1 MTPWLSIVGL
11 GEDGLEGLTPTARVL
26 FDQAE
31 VLIGGRR
38 VFAMV
43 PEDGRER
50 LTWPSPLSALV
61 EEIVARRGQRV
72 CVLAT
77 GDPLHDGIGATLANR
92 VPIEEMTIVPAPS
105 AYALACARL
114 GWNRAEVETLTLHG
128 RPLELVHPS
137 VQPGA
142 KLLLLSNGAETPAE
156 VAALLCARGYGP
168 SRMVVFE
175 HMGGPRERRHEG
187 AAEDWNA
194 QGDTQAIADFNTVA
208 VDCVAAPG
216 AALLPRSPGLPDDA
230 FRHDGQMTKREVRAI
245 TLAALAPVPGQLL
258 WDVGA
263 GAGSVAIEWLRADP
277 RCRAIAIEREPD
289 RIALIAGNAGALG
302 VPGLEIVAGTAPA
315 ALHGLAPPDAVFLGG
330 GVRSANVFEAAW
342 SALKPGGRLVAN
354 AVTLEGAAALA
365 NWYGEL
371 GGEYGGELLRI
382 AISHAG
388 PVGGASVLR
397 PRLPVTQLRLAK
409 T

>member
-11 GEDGLEGLTPTARVL
+11 GEDGLAGLSPTARAL

-31 VLIGGRR
+31 VLVGGKR
-38 VFAMV
+38 VLAMV

-50 LTWPSPLSALV
+50 LAWPSPLGALV
-61 EEIVARRGQRV
+61 EEIAARRGQRV

-77 GDPLHDGIGATLANR
+77 GDPLHYGIGATLAQS

-114 GWNRAEVETLTLHG
+114 GWNRAEVETLSLHG
-128 RPLELVHPS
+128 RPLELLHAS

-156 VAALLCARGYGP
+156 VAGLLRARGYGP
-168 SRMVVFE
+168 SRIVVFE
-175 HMGGPRERRHEG
+175 HMGGPKERRHQG
-187 AAEDWNA
+187 RAEDWDVP
-194 QGDTQAIADFNTVA
+194 GIADFNTVA
-208 VDCVAAPG
+208 IDCVAGPG
-216 AALLPRSPGLPDDA
+216 AALLPRSPGLPDPA
-230 FRHDGQMTKREVRAI
+230 FRHDGQMTKRELRAI

-302 VPGLEIVAGTAPA
+302 VPGLEIVAGKAPA
-315 ALHGLAPPDAVFLGG
+315 ALAGLAPPDAVFLGG
-330 GVRSANVFEAAW
+330 GVRTPGVFEAAW
-342 SALKPGGRLVAN
+342 AALKPGGRLVAN
-354 AVTLEGAAALA
+354 AVTLEGAAALTR
-365 NWYGEL
+365 WYDDHDGEL
-371 GGEYGGELLRI
+371 VRI
-382 AISHAG
+382 AISRAG
-388 PVGGASVLR
+388 PMGGASALR
-397 PRLPVTQLRLAK
+397 PMMPVTQLRLVK
-409 T
+409 S

>member
-11 GEDGLEGLTPTARVL
+11 GEDGLEGLTPTARAL

-31 VLIGGRR
+31 VLVGGKR

-50 LTWPSPLSALV
+50 LTWPSPLSALI
-61 EEIVARRGQRV
+61 EEIVARRGHRV

-114 GWNRAEVETLTLHG
+114 GWNRAEVETLSLHG
-128 RPLELVHPS
+128 RPLELLHPS

-142 KLLLLSNGAETPAE
+142 KLLLLSHGAETPAE
-156 VAALLCARGYGP
+156 VAGLLCARGYGP

-187 AAEDWNA
+187 RAEDWNA
-194 QGDTQAIADFNTVA
+194 PPIAEFNTLA
-208 VDCVAAPG
+208 VDCVAGPG
-216 AALLPRSPGLPDDA
+216 AALLPRNPGLPDPA

-277 RCRAIAIEREPD
+277 RCRAIAIEHNPD

-315 ALHGLAPPDAVFLGG
+315 ALHGLASPDAVFLGG
-330 GVRSANVFEAAW
+330 GVRTSGVFAAAW
-342 SALKPGGRLVAN
+342 AALQPGGRLVAN

-365 NWYGEL
+365 NWHGEF
-371 GGEYGGELLRI
+371 GGEHGGALLRI
-382 AISHAG
+382 AISRAG

-397 PRLPVTQLRLAK
+397 PMLPVTQLRLVK
-409 T
+409 